1 MFAIPNGGQRNA
13 IIGAQLKAS
22 GTKPGVP
29 DIFLPIARNGF
40 HGLWIELK
48 IHKGVVSEKQH
59 EWLDCLTKQG
69 YATRVCFGWEEGRD
83 ALLAYLGSYG
93 RCWR

>member
-1 MFAIPNGGQRNA
+1 MFSIPNGGQRNA

-48 IHKGVVSEKQH
+48 TDKGVVSPKQMQ
-59 EWLDCLTKQG
+59 WLANLSAQG
-69 YATRVCFGWEEGRD
+69 YANRVCFGWIEAKQ
-83 ALLAYLGSYG
+83 ALLEYLGRNQS
-93 RCWR
+93 